1 MKKERQKLILKI
13 ISEEEI
19 GVQELIQ
26 ERLEKY
32 GLKVTQATVSRD
44 IKELSLVK
52 TLGSNGQYKYDV
64 PASTKDKSKSP
75 EDLFVNIFIQS
86 GASVDIALNTVVIK
100 THTGMAQA
108 VCSKLDNTGYK
119 ALVGTIAGD
128 DTIFALFKTEHDA
141 SVFYNAMK
149 DISSQVK

>member
-26 ERLEKY
+26 DRLEKH
-32 GLKVTQATVSRD
+32 GLKVTQATISRD

-52 TLGSNGQYKYDV
+52 TLGTSGQYKYDL
-64 PASTKDKSKSP
+64 PASTKERTKTA
-75 EDLFVNIFIQS
+75 EELFVNIFVQS
-86 GASVDIALNTVVIK
+86 GSSVDIALNTVVIK

-108 VCSKLDNTGYK
+108 VCSKLDKTGYN

-128 DTIFALFKTEHDA
+128 DTIFALFKTESDA
-141 SVFYNAMK
+141 KIFYNSMNE
-149 DISSQVK
+149 ISKQVK

>member
-1 MKKERQKLILKI
+1 MKIARHAKILELIEAYEIETQDELAQKLC
-13 ISEEEI
+13 EE
-19 GVQELIQ
+19 GFQ
-26 ERLEKY
+26 
-32 GLKVTQATVSRD
+32 VTQATVSRD

-52 TLGSNGQYKYDV
+52 TLGSNGQYKYDI

-86 GASVDIALNTVVIK
+86 GANVDIAMNTVVIK

-141 SVFYNAMK
+141 NVFYNAMK
-149 DISSQVK
+149 EISSQVK

>member
-26 ERLEKY
+26 ERLEQH
-32 GLKVTQATVSRD
+32 GLKVTQATISRD

-52 TLGSNGQYKYDV
+52 ILGSNGMYKYDL
-64 PASTKDKSKSP
+64 PASNKEKSASP
-75 EDLFVNIFIQS
+75 EDLFVNIFTQS
-86 GASVDIALNTVVIK
+86 GSKVEIAMNTVVIK
-100 THTGMAQA
+100 THIGMAQA

-119 ALVGTIAGD
+119 SLVGTIAGD

-141 SVFYNAMK
+141 MIFYNAMK